1 MSALR
6 LSPAARADFDSI
18 WTYTAQRWDLDQAE
32 AYARSSSNAMQ
43 LLASSP
49 DLGRKIDDIRPGY
62 LKFPAA
68 SHIIF
73 YRKVAGGIEVIRI
86 LHKSMDVERHI

>member
-6 LSPAARADFDSI
+6 LSPAARADLDSI
-18 WTYTAQRWDLDQAE
+18 WTYTAHRWDLDQAE
-32 AYARSSSNAMQ
+32 AYARSLSNAMQ

-49 DLGRKIDDIRPGY
+49 DLGRKIDDIRPGD

>member
-6 LSPAARADFDSI
+6 LSPAARADLDSI
-18 WTYTAQRWDLDQAE
+18 WTYTAERWDLDQAE
-32 AYARSSSNAMQ
+32 AYTRSLSNAMQ

-49 DLGRKIDDIRPGY
+49 DLGRKIDDIRAGY

-86 LHKSMDVERHI
+86 LHRSMDVERHI